1 MVLCGPIFVEEIQ
14 ADRLSER
21 GRYST
26 SHPVEGRRMALVR
39 HVVPAL
45 IAGLCWATHLGAQD
59 STGAITGRVVDG
71 TTQQAVSNVEVSIV
85 GTPHRM
91 FTRTDGGFTLSG
103 IPAGVH
109 RLRATRIGYGP
120 QLQDVTVTA
129 GATATVQL
137 TLVPA
142 ASILEAVVVTGYGTQ
157 RREAITGSVSTID
170 AGAANV
176 GGISNVNQMVQGRA
190 AGVDITQNNGEPG
203 ARAQNHIRGRAS
215 ISATNAPLYV
225 IDGVPI
231 NNVATEASGFGV
243 GGTPPLP
250 RNPLNLLNPSDI
262 ASITILKDASATAIY
277 GSRAANGVVLVETK
291 KGTASGG
298 PSIEYD
304 TYVAAASPAKYL
316 DLVSAGDY
324 KNFVAQQVPIFI
336 ADTVACPHTAPGGLI
351 DPNCFNS
358 ARGLDPKIQSQLGS
372 ANTDWYRAVTRTSV
386 THNHD
391 LSFSGGSEDTR
402 YRASLN
408 YMNQQGVSL
417 ANGLERIQGRLT
429 ASHKALDNRMRLG
442 VNVTTS
448 RVNNQYILF
457 ENRAGFEGGV
467 FQNAANLDP
476 THPVNVNDSTYYEPG
491 GNSLRNPV
499 ALANQITDVGRTTR
513 TLANGTAELD
523 LVPGLTGQVT
533 VGLDYSAGGRD
544 IYFPIANP
552 LGRTLGNGLARVY
565 SQDNQTKTVQT
576 LLTYRR
582 QLGESHS
589 LDVVGGYEYS
599 KLTEDLAMGQDL
611 GFVPEALKY
620 NALDAAGT
628 LRDSTDASESRL
640 VSFLSRANYGYRDR
654 FFVTGVLRYDGSA
667 KFAEGHKWALF
678 PGLSA
683 SSRLTQ
689 GGVLRGPFS
698 DLRVRVGWGRQGNP
712 GIQPYNSLATLVGG
726 VGATYPWSDVPVSG
740 VIPKNI
746 GNPNLKWEQTTQY
759 NGAVDFGLMNNRI
772 PGSIEYYVKN
782 TSDLL
787 LEVPVPQPAASG
799 PRIENVGKL
808 RNRGLEVT
816 LDAPHAS
823 QAGLTWRTGV
833 VFALDRSAVLVLG
846 RHQFLRSGLV
856 SGQGQSDQ
864 WAQRILAPDSTGK
877 TYPLGTFY
885 GPVFLGVDPTT
896 GNQVFA
902 CSAAPGHTANCVN
915 GRTTTRGGPAAADYQ
930 VIGNANPD
938 FTIGLHN
945 QVNWG
950 KFDISFLLRASVGQ
964 DVFNNTA
971 LVWSTKS
978 NALQGKNFLAPTLT
992 DGTALHEPAIYSSR
1006 WVESA
1011 SFLRLQNI
1019 TVEYALDLPFL
1030 TNSARSARLY
1040 VSADNLFVIT
1050 GYSGLDP
1057 EVSSL
1062 NEASPTDVGLAA
1074 RGIDYLSYPRPRTIT
1089 GGLRV
1094 AF

>member
-1 MVLCGPIFVEEIQ
+1 GSQIQEI
-14 ADRLSER
+14 AVTP
-21 GRYST
+21 G
-26 SHPVEGRRMALVR
+26 
-39 HVVPAL
+39 
-45 IAGLCWATHLGAQD
+45 
-59 STGAITGRVVDG
+59 G
-71 TTQQAVSNVEVSIV
+71 TT
-85 GTPHRM
+85 
-91 FTRTDGGFTLSG
+91 
-103 IPAGVH
+103 
-109 RLRATRIGYGP
+109 
-120 QLQDVTVTA
+120 TA
-129 GATATVQL
+129 QISLA
-137 TLVPA
+137 PA
-142 ASILEAVVVTGYGTQ
+142 AAILEPVVVTGYGTQ
-157 RREAITGSVSTID
+157 RREAITGSVSTVS
-170 AGAANV
+170 AAAANV
-176 GGISNVNQMVQGRA
+176 GVVTNVDQMIQARA
-190 AGVDITQNNGEPG
+190 AGVEVTRNNGEPG
-203 ARAQNHIRGRAS
+203 AGVQVLIRGGSS
-215 ISATNAPLYV
+215 ISNSNEPLYV
-225 IDGVPI
+225 VDGVPI
-231 NNVATEASGFGV
+231 YNEATEPPGYAAA
-243 GGTPPLP
+243 GTPPLP

-277 GSRAANGVVLVETK
+277 GSRAANGVILVETK
-291 KGTASGG
+291 KGTVTGG

-304 TYVAAASPAKYL
+304 SYVAAASPAKYL
-316 DLVSAGDY
+316 NLATAGQFRTYVTGQVGVWRADSASSCA
-324 KNFVAQQVPIFI
+324 AQPGFCT
-336 ADTVACPHTAPGGLI
+336 DTTTFKDSLAGKLAGLG
-351 DPNCFNS
+351 PS
-358 ARGLDPKIQSQLGS
+358 SLGAMGNAS
-372 ANTDWYRAVTRTSV
+372 TDWYRAVTRTAV

-429 ASHKALDNRMRLG
+429 ATHKALDDRMRLG

-599 KLTEDLAMGQDL
+599 KFTKNLAMGQGI
-611 GFVPEALKY
+611 GFVTDALKY

-654 FFVTGVLRYDGSA
+654 FFVTGVLRYDGSS

-683 SSRLTQ
+683 SWHLTQ
-689 GGVLRGPFS
+689 GGVVRGPFS

-726 VGATYPWSDVPVSG
+726 TGATYPWSDVPQSG
-740 VIPKNI
+740 VIPQNV

-759 NGAVDFGLMNNRI
+759 NGAVDFGLMNNRLA
-772 PGSIEYYVKN
+772 GSIEYYVKN

-787 LEVPVPQPAASG
+787 LEVPVPQPAASAT
-799 PRIENVGKL
+799 RIENVGKL

-816 LDAPHAS
+816 LDALLAS
-823 QAGLTWRTGV
+823 RPGLTWRSGI
-833 VFALDRSAVLVLG
+833 VFGLERSAVLDLG
-846 RHQFLRSGLV
+846 PHKFLRSGIV

-864 WAQRILAPDSTGK
+864 WAQRILAPDSITKK

-896 GNQVFA
+896 GFQVFA
-902 CSAAPGHTANCVN
+902 CDPTHTANCVN
-915 GRTTTRGGPAAADYQ
+915 GRTM
-930 VIGNANPD
+930 
-938 FTIGLHN
+938 
-945 QVNWG
+945 
-950 KFDISFLLRASVGQ
+950 GQ

-1062 NEASPTDVGLAA
+1062 NESDPTDVGLVA
-1074 RGIDYLSYPRPRTIT
+1074 RGIDYLSYPRPRTFT

>member
-1 MVLCGPIFVEEIQ
+1 
-14 ADRLSER
+14 
-21 GRYST
+21 
-26 SHPVEGRRMALVR
+26 
-39 HVVPAL
+39 
-45 IAGLCWATHLGAQD
+45 
-59 STGAITGRVVDG
+59 
-71 TTQQAVSNVEVSIV
+71 
-85 GTPHRM
+85 
-91 FTRTDGGFTLSG
+91 
-103 IPAGVH
+103 
-109 RLRATRIGYGP
+109 
-120 QLQDVTVTA
+120 
-129 GATATVQL
+129 
-137 TLVPA
+137 
-142 ASILEAVVVTGYGTQ
+142 
-157 RREAITGSVSTID
+157 
-170 AGAANV
+170 
-176 GGISNVNQMVQGRA
+176 
-190 AGVDITQNNGEPG
+190 
-203 ARAQNHIRGRAS
+203 
-215 ISATNAPLYV
+215 
-225 IDGVPI
+225 
-231 NNVATEASGFGV
+231 
-243 GGTPPLP
+243 
-250 RNPLNLLNPSDI
+250 
-262 ASITILKDASATAIY
+262 
-277 GSRAANGVVLVETK
+277 
-291 KGTASGG
+291 
-298 PSIEYD
+298 
-304 TYVAAASPAKYL
+304 
-316 DLVSAGDY
+316 
-324 KNFVAQQVPIFI
+324 
-336 ADTVACPHTAPGGLI
+336 
-351 DPNCFNS
+351 
-358 ARGLDPKIQSQLGS
+358 
-372 ANTDWYRAVTRTSV
+372 
-386 THNHD
+386 
-391 LSFSGGSEDTR
+391 
-402 YRASLN
+402 
-408 YMNQQGVSL
+408 
-417 ANGLERIQGRLT
+417 
-429 ASHKALDNRMRLG
+429 
-442 VNVTTS
+442 
-448 RVNNQYILF
+448 
-457 ENRAGFEGGV
+457 
-467 FQNAANLDP
+467 
-476 THPVNVNDSTYYEPG
+476 
-491 GNSLRNPV
+491 
-499 ALANQITDVGRTTR
+499 
-513 TLANGTAELD
+513 
-523 LVPGLTGQVT
+523 VPGLTGQVT

-599 KLTEDLAMGQDL
+599 KFTKNVAMGQGI
-611 GFVPEALKY
+611 GFVTDALKY

-654 FFVTGVLRYDGSA
+654 FFVTGVLRYDGSS

-683 SSRLTQ
+683 SWHLTQ
-689 GGVLRGPFS
+689 GGVVRGPFS

-726 VGATYPWSDVPVSG
+726 TGAAYPWSDVPQSG
-740 VIPKNI
+740 VIPQNV

-759 NGAVDFGLMNNRI
+759 NGAVDFGLMNNRLA
-772 PGSIEYYVKN
+772 GSIEYYVKN

-787 LEVPVPQPAASG
+787 LEVPVPQPAASAT
-799 PRIENVGKL
+799 RIENVGKL

-816 LDAPHAS
+816 LDALLAS
-823 QAGLTWRTGV
+823 RPGLTWRSGV
-833 VFALDRSAVLVLG
+833 VFGLERSAVLNLG
-846 RHQFLRSGLV
+846 PHKFLRSGIV

-864 WAQRILAPDSTGK
+864 WAQRILAPDSITGK

-896 GNQVFA
+896 GFQVFA
-902 CSAAPGHTANCVN
+902 CDPNHTANCVN
-915 GRTTTRGGPAAADYQ
+915 GRTTTRGGPDARDYQ

-950 KFDISFLLRASVGQ
+950 KFDISFLLRASLGQ

-992 DGTALHEPAIYSSR
+992 DGTDLHEPAIYSSR

-1062 NEASPTDVGLAA
+1062 NESDPTDVGLVA
-1074 RGIDYLSYPRPRTIT
+1074 RGIDYLSYPRPRTFT